1 MIAEAILKHL
11 PPSTSRLTLLDV
23 NGEAR
28 AHLPETGFECV
39 AVAGDASDW
48 HIPADSVDAVVAL
61 DYILNDQFLTHA
73 LNALRAGGRMIV
85 INQRGTL
92 HESIGRR
99 LERIG
104 FVRILVE
111 GLADDADGVLMRG
124 EKRHQQ
130 ADTLARIATVAN
142 HEADIFTLD
151 TYKGRFLHLLILQ
164 TPNKPVWKLTTDE
177 QIRWR
182 AVTLIQDDQRS
193 LLAFSSLPKAVNFM
207 QSAVLDGYISGIN
220 KVGKFRKEHAG
231 GWEMPILINPVQALL
246 AGGAI
251 ALWDVDPTH
260 AEAPNE

>member
-1 MIAEAILKHL
+1 MIADAILKHL

-28 AHLPETGFECV
+28 AHLPETGFVCIPV
-39 AVAGDASDW
+39 SGNASAWD
-48 HIPADSVDAVVAL
+48 IPENSVDAVVAL
-61 DYILNDQFLTHA
+61 DYVLNDTFLTQT

-85 INQRGTL
+85 INRRGVMN
-92 HESIGRR
+92 ESIGRR

-111 GLADDADGVLMRG
+111 GESTDEGVLIRG

-142 HEADIFTLD
+142 HEADIFTLE
-151 TYKGRFLHLLILQ
+151 TYKGRFLHLLVIQ
-164 TPNKPVWKLTTDE
+164 TPNKPVWKLTRDE
-177 QIRWR
+177 IIRWQ
-182 AVTLIQDDQRS
+182 AVTVTHEGQRA

-207 QSAVLDGYISGIN
+207 QPAVLNGHITGIN
-220 KVGKFRKEHAG
+220 KVGKFRKEHAPT
-231 GWEMPILINPVQALL
+231 WDLPILINPVQAVFE
-246 AGGAI
+246 AGTVS
-251 ALWDVDPTH
+251 LFDVDPTL